1 MVLGPDLCLL
11 AHERLVRVRWVTRCR
26 SNKKNSS
33 HQAESF
39 LFSFAGFQG
48 RIHQGFFNFTM
59 DVLPDV
65 EDELSKH
72 PSLKRLTIAGHSL
85 GASPM
90 PKSIHDTSN
99 IETDD

>member
-1 MVLGPDLCLL
+1 MCAL
-11 AHERLVRVRWVTRCR
+11 
-26 SNKKNSS
+26 
-33 HQAESF
+33 
-39 LFSFAGFQG
+39 FAGFQG

-85 GASPM
+85 GKKVSMALRPSRRTA
-90 PKSIHDTSN
+90 D
-99 IETDD
+99 

>member
-1 MVLGPDLCLL
+1 MCAL
-11 AHERLVRVRWVTRCR
+11 
-26 SNKKNSS
+26 
-33 HQAESF
+33 
-39 LFSFAGFQG
+39 FAGFQG

-85 GASPM
+85 GASP
-90 PKSIHDTSN
+90 KSIHGPSTLEIGD
-99 IETDD
+99 